1 MLVEF
6 ALLGREQRLIS
17 AEHRFLGIC
26 TGGMIAET
34 NPLHRRND
42 RRDQSTGR
50 MCGHRRK
57 RDPTAEAL
65 PRRKDWWSW
74 RP

>member
-34 NPLHRRND
+34 NPLHRR
-42 RRDQSTGR
+42 
-50 MCGHRRK
+50 
-57 RDPTAEAL
+57 
-65 PRRKDWWSW
+65 KDWWSW